1 MRGTVLDYDPRRG
14 EGLIGGDDNNR
25 YTFKGVSVKSDF
37 ASLKSGAKVDFD
49 PENGEA
55 LAIFVLSEAPKV
67 GINIDINSSGEK
79 SKVVAC
85 LLAIFL
91 GGFGIHKFY
100 LGYNKAGII
109 MLLCTLFGFI
119 LLGIPSA
126 IVYIIAFIEAII
138 YISKS
143 DAEFAETYVVHQK
156 EWF

>member
-55 LAIFVLSEAPKV
+55 LAIFVLSDAPKV